1 MGKGEE
7 HSSSQTPSSSNSQTA
22 DIPSSNR
29 YFVDYTSPGYY
40 GPLPAW
46 PMPLSPYPDGGQ
58 YPRNYEV
65 NVGDPNPLMATS
77 PAMSGRVDI
86 EEPPECRET
95 DIPCTSERVEESKED
110 RLNSEETE
118 VGIGGTP
125 QLEDEVGG
133 DLIEEPKSGMEFNTF
148 EELMAYYKHYGK
160 KSGFGVLI
168 RRTDKG
174 DDGTV
179 RYATLGCARGGK
191 ARNRTLNVARP
202 RPTGKTECKA
212 KVNALKVDGK
222 FRLTTVNNLHNHG
235 LSPNKS
241 RFFRCNREVSD
252 SVKRVLDINDM
263 AGIRMNKS
271 FGSLV
276 VGAGGFENLPFL
288 EKDCRNYIDKT
299 WLKCMDGIA
308 PKAIITDQDR
318 AMKNAIAIVFPE
330 SRHRLCLWHILKK
343 VPEKLSSYASYKS
356 GMKNALMKS
365 VYDTQ
370 TVAEFE
376 KSWDQLITTYNL
388 HENVWLKS
396 LYTERESWV
405 PAFLKDCFWAGMST
419 TQRSESMN
427 AFFDGY
433 VHAKTNL
440 KEEVQMQLTGI
451 IDLDPELVK
460 RDGAVKTYQ
469 LEDEVRVE
477 EFTKLVTFFV
487 DFSEE
492 GADAK
497 CSCGLFQMKGI
508 LCRHIFAVF
517 KCNGIKFLPEKY
529 ILDRWRKDIKRRYTL
544 IGSSYDAGDQRPD
557 AYRYASLLKIC
568 YEMITHAAGSEKH
581 TEDATHKL
589 HAMIELYN
597 EKVDPSSMTLTG
609 SNVPCT
615 QNDTTTVGSSKKVLS
630 PLVVRGKGRPP
641 SLRKASR
648 MEKDMRKLKGK
659 AAGAPVN
666 RKRKQVQYISAL

>member
-7 HSSSQTPSSSNSQTA
+7 HSSLQTPSRSNSPTA

-29 YFVDYTSPGYY
+29 YFVDYTSAGYY
-40 GPLPAW
+40 GPLPGW
-46 PMPLSPYPDGGQ
+46 PMPFPPYPDGGQ
-58 YPRNYEV
+58 YPTNIQV
-65 NVGDPNPLMATS
+65 NADYPTPPLMTTS
-77 PAMSGRVDI
+77 SAMSGGDDT
-86 EEPPECRET
+86 EEAPLCRET
-95 DIPCTSERVEESKED
+95 DIPCTSGIVEESKED
-110 RLNSEETE
+110 RPNLQETE
-118 VGIGGTP
+118 EGIVGTP

-133 DLIEEPKSGMEFNTF
+133 DMIEEPKSGMEFNSF
-148 EELMAYYKHYGK
+148 EELMDYYKQYAK
-160 KSGFGVLI
+160 KSGFGVMI

-288 EKDCRNYIDKT
+288 ENDCRNYIDKARHLRLGKGGAEALREYFCRMQYKNPGFFALIDLDDDGRLRNVF
-299 WLKCMDGIA
+299 WADPRSRAAYQYFGDVCMDGIA

-356 GMKNALMKS
+356 GMKNALMKC

-370 TVAEFE
+370 TVDEFE
-376 KSWDQLITTYNL
+376 KCWDHFITSYKL
-388 HENVWLKS
+388 HENAWLSS
-396 LYTERESWV
+396 LYTERKYWV

-440 KEEVQMQLTGI
+440 KEFVDQFDSALKKKVESENNADFHSFSVTIPCISRSPIEKRFQELYTNAKFREVQMQLTGI
-451 IDLDPELVK
+451 IDLDPELLK
-460 RDGAVKTYQ
+460 RDGAVKTY
-469 LEDEVRVE
+469 LVEDEVRVE
-477 EFTKLVTFFV
+477 KFTKSVTFYV

-492 GADAK
+492 NADAK
-497 CSCGLFQMKGI
+497 CSCGLFQMRGI
-508 LCRHIFAVF
+508 LCRHILAGI
-517 KCNGIKFLPEKY
+517 NGQMLP
-529 ILDRWRKDIKRRYTL
+529 DI
-544 IGSSYDAGDQRPD
+544 
-557 AYRYASLLKIC
+557 
-568 YEMITHAAGSEKH
+568 
-581 TEDATHKL
+581 
-589 HAMIELYN
+589 
-597 EKVDPSSMTLTG
+597 
-609 SNVPCT
+609 
-615 QNDTTTVGSSKKVLS
+615 
-630 PLVVRGKGRPP
+630 
-641 SLRKASR
+641 
-648 MEKDMRKLKGK
+648 
-659 AAGAPVN
+659 
-666 RKRKQVQYISAL
+666 QVY